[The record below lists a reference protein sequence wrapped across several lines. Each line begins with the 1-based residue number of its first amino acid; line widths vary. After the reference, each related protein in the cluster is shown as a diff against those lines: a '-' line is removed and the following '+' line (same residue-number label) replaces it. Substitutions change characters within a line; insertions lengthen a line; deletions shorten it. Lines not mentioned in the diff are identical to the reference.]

1 MHRFILTLVVLTL
14 TTLPSCTIENDAP
27 PTAPPTVIVITPNLP
42 KLDCAER
49 ANRAAAD
56 VASRGLEASGVG
68 RQIIEKAIADCEEEN
83 KRRGY

>member
-1 MHRFILTLVVLTL
+1 MSIIFA
-14 TTLPSCTIENDAP
+14 SCGDSNDS
-27 PTAPPTVIVITPNLP
+27 PTVIVITPNLP

-56 VASRGLEASGVG
+56 VASRGLVVLERIGKQV
-68 RQIIEKAIADCEEEN
+68 IEKARADCAAEN